1 MWMIKTTNSWGGEP
15 SFFPKKMEYEAAEV
29 WLDAIARSEHNTFM
43 VCEPPHNRMTIS
55 KAAYGGLRRNHGPE
69 EPLIPEYYLRL
80 DGHPYMRIQ
89 MVEVE
94 DEKPVD
100 NRRPKR
106 KSR

>member
-1 MWMIKTTNSWGGEP
+1 MWKIKSTYSWGEE
-15 SFFPKKMEYEAAEV
+15 SFFPKKMEYKEAEV
-29 WLDAIARSEHNTFM
+29 WLDAIARSHHNTFM

-55 KAAYGGLRRNHGPE
+55 KTAYGGLGWNGGPKA
-69 EPLIPEYYLRL
+69 PLIPEYYLRL
-80 DGHPYMRIQ
+80 DGKPYMRIQ

-106 KSR
+106 RSR